1 MCHTCSFC
9 ILSSNITDNWPH
21 FRFLPFIHSV
31 LLQFFFKATLLQQ
44 VNDLLGSI
52 RKNLNAADS
61 IVEELERSI
70 MPVLKEL
77 DDIQDKIKNMEHIE
91 EIAHEIENL
100 KKKLAWAW
108 VYDVDKKIGEQT
120 EKLEK
125 LRERIPAC
133 QERIDRNTVSCSFM
147 GTILCHFFLEQS
159 NILLYIYR
167 VHDMHFLV
175 NCLAC
180 SVSSQVT

>member
-1 MCHTCSFC
+1 
-9 ILSSNITDNWPH
+9 
-21 FRFLPFIHSV
+21 
-31 LLQFFFKATLLQQ
+31 

-133 QERIDRNTVSCSFM
+133 QERIDRNTVSALLRDRSCVIFSWTNPTSF
-147 GTILCHFFLEQS
+147 GTFTL
-159 NILLYIYR
+159 
-167 VHDMHFLV
+167 
-175 NCLAC
+175 
-180 SVSSQVT
+180 SVICIF

>member
-1 MCHTCSFC
+1 
-9 ILSSNITDNWPH
+9 
-21 FRFLPFIHSV
+21 
-31 LLQFFFKATLLQQ
+31 

-52 RKNLNAADS
+52 RKNLNVVDS

-133 QERIDRNTVSCSFM
+133 QERIDRNTVSALLWERSFV
-147 GTILCHFFLEQS
+147 IFS
-159 NILLYIYR
+159 
-167 VHDMHFLV
+167 
-175 NCLAC
+175 
-180 SVSSQVT
+180 

>member
-1 MCHTCSFC
+1 M
-9 ILSSNITDNWPH
+9 
-21 FRFLPFIHSV
+21 
-31 LLQFFFKATLLQQ
+31 
-44 VNDLLGSI
+44 NDLLGSI

-61 IVEELERSI
+61 IVEQLERSI

-100 KKKLAWAW
+100 KKKLAWAC

-133 QERIDRNTVSCSFM
+133 QERIDRNTVSALLRDRSCVIFSWTNPTSF
-147 GTILCHFFLEQS
+147 GTFTL
-159 NILLYIYR
+159 
-167 VHDMHFLV
+167 
-175 NCLAC
+175 
-180 SVSSQVT
+180 SVICIF

>member
-1 MCHTCSFC
+1 
-9 ILSSNITDNWPH
+9 
-21 FRFLPFIHSV
+21 

-133 QERIDRNTVSCSFM
+133 QERIDRNTVSALLRDRSCVIFSWTNPTSF
-147 GTILCHFFLEQS
+147 GTFTL
-159 NILLYIYR
+159 
-167 VHDMHFLV
+167 
-175 NCLAC
+175 
-180 SVSSQVT
+180 SVICIF